1 MLNTNCIL
9 FLTIGYIVNFLCV
22 DDVSAFP
29 TQKPGRQTD
38 NQNDPGS
45 AQSLPYPKAEVSLN
59 RSLFPMEGMEL
70 AKNSSTNSLLLI
82 KSVKEV
88 KNDNKKHSLP
98 MEGVTYDDK
107 VYHKGRLL
115 SDEDMEIVKSYKNE
129 RFFPTDG
136 KKQVDNMNSH
146 EVSME
151 GQQNAGK
158 VNQIK
163 SLLPIDD
170 MEIVK
175 SYKNERFTMEN
186 EKPLE
191 YKNNP
196 LPKENLEVVESHKS
210 EISLPIEGLKQ
221 VDNTNSQQISMEDVQ
236 NAGKVNQ
243 IESLLPLDDMDLA
256 ESKKIASI
264 FPRKLHKRIKSNKN
278 RKNLSKPRDRIDNM
292 FILHHALKNRK
303 NTNIPQHNRSKMIE
317 SLRPTNKDNRE
328 SGTTIKYINKQPKAN
343 FDSSGEKFE
352 KFPNLLAVN
361 HNKDLKQM
369 ILKIN
374 QRGRATKANL
384 LLGNNAPM
392 NYYPGKHLD
401 SVCIGHSTI
410 YNKPVVMDWLKT
422 KIYSGCNSN
431 SAQWTGPEAYNMWF
445 AFRYNLFKNGRSEE
459 CHKVAFNTY
468 RSYLECALMR
478 NQRMEFLIP
487 KYPLHQLGYVFM
499 SSKNINENLYN
510 SYSSYQPKS

>member
-1 MLNTNCIL
+1 
-9 FLTIGYIVNFLCV
+9 
-22 DDVSAFP
+22 
-29 TQKPGRQTD
+29 
-38 NQNDPGS
+38 
-45 AQSLPYPKAEVSLN
+45 
-59 RSLFPMEGMEL
+59 MEGMEL
-70 AKNSSTNSLLLI
+70 VKSSGNYSLLLM
-82 KSVKEV
+82 KSLKDVE
-88 KNDNKKHSLP
+88 NGNKQHSLP

-107 VYHKGRLL
+107 VYHKERLL
-115 SDEDMEIVKSYKNE
+115 PDEDMEIVRSYKNE
-129 RFFPTDG
+129 RFLPTDG
-136 KKQVDNMNSH
+136 KKPVDNMNSH

-163 SLLPIDD
+163 SLLPMDD

-175 SYKNERFTMEN
+175 SYKNERFPMET

-196 LPKENLEVVESHKS
+196 HDEKSYQIEVLLPKEDLEVAESHKS
-210 EISLPIEGLKQ
+210 ELSLPIEGPKPA
-221 VDNTNSQQISMEDVQ
+221 DTTNSQQISMEDVQ

-243 IESLLPLDDMDLA
+243 IESLLPLDDMDIA
-256 ESKKIASI
+256 ESAKIASI
-264 FPRKLHKRIKSNKN
+264 FPRKLKKIIKNNKN
-278 RKNLSKPRDRIDNM
+278 HKTLSKPRDRIDNM

-303 NTNIPQHNRSKMIE
+303 NTNVPQHNRSKMIE
-317 SLRPTNKDNRE
+317 SLRPTSKDNRE

-343 FDSSGEKFE
+343 FDTSGEMFE

-374 QRGRATKANL
+374 ERGGAT
-384 LLGNNAPM
+384 M

-401 SVCIGHSTI
+401 SVCIGRSTI

-422 KIYSGCNSN
+422 KIYSGCSSN
-431 SAQWTGPEAYNMWF
+431 SAQWTGPEAYSMWF

-459 CHKVAFNTY
+459 CHKIAFNTY

-499 SSKNINENLYN
+499 SSKSINENLYN
-510 SYSSYQPKS
+510 SYTSYQPKS